1 MPNGEGVQFWV
12 ETQLQP
18 DTTSILQCTFQGVSG
33 SSWSHGLGI
42 PYFCEP
48 PGNSTSSQAGLWT
61 KALVWAI
68 ICCTRNLGDGC
79 TELSRLPWGS
89 EWGTKTAW
97 YQGSTRWGL
106 PYVGTL
112 RAQIP
117 TKVSLGTVTKGRC
130 QHRSSKSIQSCGI
143 LKHRHKG
150 LLEKPQG
157 DTWSHSPWPKNIFKF
172 WRALTGKVNPWS
184 DSLN

>member
-1 MPNGEGVQFWV
+1 MYIPGCVWLILKPQV
-12 ETQLQP
+12 R
-18 DTTSILQCTFQGVSG
+18 DSILLWTSRQLHQLTGSPLEKGTGVSHYLLHKEPG
-33 SSWSHGLGI
+33 GWVYRTFKASMGI
-42 PYFCEP
+42 WVGHQDY
-48 PGNSTSSQAGLWT
+48 
-61 KALVWAI
+61 
-68 ICCTRNLGDGC
+68 
-79 TELSRLPWGS
+79 
-89 EWGTKTAW
+89 W
-97 YQGSTRWGL
+97 YQGSTRRGL